1 MAPHKPSPTVPGLR
15 PTKRYI
21 TTHDSTGKSVY
32 HNSTPPDL
40 IPKKSGLTRSY
51 SVASVPAVLENE
63 VDIAAFKAA
72 TGAASHCAPGIVPPS
87 PGAYLCVVDLA
98 PGQSSLMHRTV
109 SIDFSICVIG
119 EIEHTLDA
127 GETVRL
133 YPGDHIVQRGTM
145 HQWSNPTDKPARFVA
160 CAVPC
165 KPFDIGGEQLQ
176 ERFLSENNKPKAKL

>member
-1 MAPHKPSPTVPGLR
+1 MAPHDPHPTLPGLR
-15 PTKRYI
+15 PCKRYI

-32 HNSTPPDL
+32 HSTPPDL
-40 IPKKSGLTRSY
+40 ISKKSGLTRSY

-72 TGAASHCAPGIVPPS
+72 TGAASHRAPGVVPPS
-87 PGAYLCVVDLA
+87 PGAYLGVVDLA

-109 SIDFSICVIG
+109 SVDFSICVIG
-119 EIEHTLDA
+119 EIDHTLDG

-145 HQWSNPTDKPARFVA
+145 HRWSNPTDKPARFLA
-160 CAVPC
+160 CVVPC
-165 KPFDIGGEQLQ
+165 KPFDIAGEQLKEQ
-176 ERFLSENNKPKAKL
+176 FLPDPPKAKL